1 MTGGRAARLWSRR
14 FEVMAWRWAP
24 AHAESMKIVTTDR
37 PFVLS
42 RGRPRPTHPYELS
55 RSDGDPVTVSM
66 GSQAAWEGTVE
77 LRGRVRDA
85 IAKGDDGIRGL
96 GDLVSTNR
104 EAVLRMPELHEYLDH
119 LRKKGN
125 TSAWNR
131 IMGTP
136 QTRGRPRADNVGLV
150 LRVDKCMDDPVV
162 GSVAEAARRLE
173 PVLCL
178 SSRTIQNRY
187 SRYEPLVR
195 KMLAGYASPA
205 GTMTERPYTAL
216 FSRAG

>member
-1 MTGGRAARLWSRR
+1 MSVSIGSR
-14 FEVMAWRWAP
+14 
-24 AHAESMKIVTTDR
+24 
-37 PFVLS
+37 
-42 RGRPRPTHPYELS
+42 
-55 RSDGDPVTVSM
+55 
-66 GSQAAWEGTVE
+66 AAWEGTVE
-77 LRGRVRDA
+77 LHARAREA
-85 IAKGDDGIRGL
+85 IAKGDDGIRRL

-104 EAVLRMPELHEYLDH
+104 DAVLRMPEIHEYLEH
-119 LRKKGN
+119 LRRKGSA
-125 TSAWNR
+125 SAWNR

-136 QTRGRPRADNVGLV
+136 RSRGRPRVDNVGLV
-150 LRVDKCMDDPVV
+150 LRVDKCMDDPEV

-178 SSRTIQNRY
+178 SPRAIQNAY

>member
-1 MTGGRAARLWSRR
+1 
-14 FEVMAWRWAP
+14 
-24 AHAESMKIVTTDR
+24 MKIATTNR
-37 PFVLS
+37 PFVL
-42 RGRPRPTHPYELS
+42 GCTRPRPAHPYEPS
-55 RSDGDPVTVSM
+55 RSDGDPVSVSM
-66 GSQAAWEGTVE
+66 GSRAAWEGTFE
-77 LRGRVRDA
+77 LRARVRDA
-85 IAKGDDGIRGL
+85 IAKGDDGIRRL

-104 EAVLRMPELHEYLDH
+104 EAVLRMPELHEYLEH
-119 LRKKGN
+119 LRKRGN
-125 TSAWNR
+125 ASAWSR

-136 QTRGRPRADNVGLV
+136 RSRGRPRADNVGLV
-150 LRVDKCMDDPVV
+150 LRVDKCMDDPEV

-178 SSRTIQNRY
+178 SSRTIRNVY

-195 KMLAGYASPA
+195 KMLAGYASPS